1 MSPEKLSVQK
11 NVCLLVISEYS
22 TVKHWSVVCISNF
35 VLEKPI
41 KKINKSPFDSH
52 IEETELEGKMMVNV
66 AKL

>member
-22 TVKHWSVVCISNF
+22 TVKHRSVVCISNF
-35 VLEKPI
+35 VLEKHI